1 MGYSPDAGRVMGRHD
16 RQMSSITRTGS
27 TTALFAVAVTLG
39 GSNFLAVRVSNRE
52 LDPFWGAGLR
62 FSMAGLLFLIIALGL
77 RLSWPRGKQ
86 LAITIGYGILGI
98 SLFYALMYWA
108 LVRVTAGVATVVL
121 ALVPLVT
128 LLLASAQRLERITRR
143 AVAGSVL
150 ALAGIAWMF
159 LGEGDV
165 GLPLGAML
173 ALLGATVCV
182 SQSVIVGKVISANHP
197 AVTNAISLTTG
208 AITLL
213 GLSAITDERWEIP
226 QQPEVRW
233 SLVYLVVLGSA
244 GLFAIVLLVVRRW
257 TASATSYMFVLLPL
271 VTMALGALL
280 LDERVTAHG
289 VVGAVVVM
297 GGAWLGALSPES
309 RRPAPVRNLEPARP
323 ALDSG

>member
-1 MGYSPDAGRVMGRHD
+1 M
-16 RQMSSITRTGS
+16 
-27 TTALFAVAVTLG
+27 TATELEPETL
-39 GSNFLAVRVSNRE
+39 
-52 LDPFWGAGLR
+52 
-62 FSMAGLLFLIIALGL
+62 I
-77 RLSWPRGKQ
+77 
-86 LAITIGYGILGI
+86 
-98 SLFYALMYWA
+98 
-108 LVRVTAGVATVVL
+108 
-121 ALVPLVT
+121 
-128 LLLASAQRLERITRR
+128 LLLTSA
-143 AVAGSVL
+143 A
-150 ALAGIAWMF
+150 
-159 LGEGDV
+159 
-165 GLPLGAML
+165 L
-173 ALLGATVCV
+173 ALLPRPPFAG
-182 SQSVIVGKVISANHP
+182 
-197 AVTNAISLTTG
+197 L
-208 AITLL
+208 LL

-257 TASATSYMFVLLPL
+257 TASATSYMFVLFPL